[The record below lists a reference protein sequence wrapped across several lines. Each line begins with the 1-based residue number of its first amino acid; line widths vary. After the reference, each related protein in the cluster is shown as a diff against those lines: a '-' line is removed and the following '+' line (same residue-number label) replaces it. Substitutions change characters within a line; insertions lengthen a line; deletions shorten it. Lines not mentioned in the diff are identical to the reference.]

1 MYGGG
6 KAEDPSQGST
16 KSTEAGETTK
26 EQAGIIKIPAHCSQL
41 LKEGTISFLPNV
53 TKSLVNVLTCKNHPI

>member
-1 MYGGG
+1 MDGGG

-16 KSTEAGETTK
+16 KSTEAGEIT
-26 EQAGIIKIPAHCSQL
+26 
-41 LKEGTISFLPNV
+41 NV